1 MKTPFLK
8 ERRCLKEKIVDT
20 HGHKLSGA
28 AKMTYIVYLFGKKVD
43 DLDPALVKQGQEY
56 LSKKLA
62 ENA

>member
-1 MKTPFLK
+1 M
-8 ERRCLKEKIVDT
+8 KEKIVDT

-28 AKMTYIVYLFGKKVD
+28 AKMTYIIYLFGKKVD

>member
-1 MKTPFLK
+1 MTLSDVRALGKGT
-8 ERRCLKEKIVDT
+8 IVDT

-56 LSKKLA
+56 VSKKLLKIA
-62 ENA
+62 